1 MIAKIKVTLKKGIS
15 DPQGQAIKGS
25 LQTLGFETVE
35 DVRVGKYIEVF
46 IKDQDINEATQRV
59 KEMCEKL
66 LANPVIEDYTFEITG
81 V

>member
-25 LQTLGFETVE
+25 LQTLGFTTVE
-35 DVRVGKYIEVF
+35 DVRVGKYIEVV
-46 IKDQDINEATQRV
+46 IKESDAQVACKKV
-59 KEMCEKL
+59 KEMCDKL
-66 LANPVIEDYTFEITG
+66 LSNPVIEDYTFEIAE

>member
-25 LQTLGFETVE
+25 LQTLGFGNVQ
-35 DVRVGKYIEVF
+35 DVRVGKYIE
-46 IKDQDINEATQRV
+46 ILIDEQEMKTAEEKV

-66 LANPVIEDYTFEITG
+66 LANPVIEDYTFEITE